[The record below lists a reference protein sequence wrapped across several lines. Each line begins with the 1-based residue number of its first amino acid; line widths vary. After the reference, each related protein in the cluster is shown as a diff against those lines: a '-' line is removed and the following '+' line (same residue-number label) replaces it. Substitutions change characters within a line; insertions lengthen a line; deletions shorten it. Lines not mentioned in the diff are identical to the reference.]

1 MDIQGLSRDQVAAQ
15 REKYGEN
22 RLPDR
27 ENKSIVRL
35 ILTIISEPMIFL
47 LLAVVVVYFFLGD
60 WHETVVLALSVV
72 GVVTLELYQDSKT
85 ERALEALRSLSAPQ
99 CQVVRAGE
107 YVTIPSV
114 EVVVGDILVVGEGSR
129 VAADGKLIESSNVAA
144 NESILTG
151 ESVFHP
157 VDDAER
163 ERVAAKKLMIS
174 NHHLHLHHFSNIQLR
189 ILQLK

>member
-15 REKYGEN
+15 HEKYGEN

-35 ILTIISEPMIFL
+35 ILAIITEPMIFL
-47 LLAVVVVYFFLGD
+47 LLAVVIVYFFLSD
-60 WHETVVLALSVV
+60 WHETVVLALSVI
-72 GVVTLELYQDSKT
+72 GVVVLELYQDSKT

-151 ESVFHP
+151 ESLP
-157 VDDAER
+157 VEKTAG
-163 ERVAAKKLMIS
+163 
-174 NHHLHLHHFSNIQLR
+174 N
-189 ILQLK
+189 